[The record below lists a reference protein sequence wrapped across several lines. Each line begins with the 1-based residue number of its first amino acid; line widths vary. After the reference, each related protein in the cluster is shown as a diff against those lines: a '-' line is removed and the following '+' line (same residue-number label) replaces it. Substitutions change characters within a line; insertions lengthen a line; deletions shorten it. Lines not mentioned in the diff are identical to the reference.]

1 MTTMPNDQVIGNLRV
16 VGTTVIQ
23 VRPVKRISIARL
35 AGLDVAYPRR
45 VVRWLQI
52 G

>member
-1 MTTMPNDQVIGNLRV
+1 MTAMPNDQLVRDLRV

-23 VRPVKRISIARL
+23 VRLCKRIPIARL

-45 VVRWLQI
+45 IVRWLQI

>member
-1 MTTMPNDQVIGNLRV
+1 MTAMPNDQVIEDLRV

-23 VRPVKRISIARL
+23 VRLCKRIPIVRI

-45 VVRWLQI
+45 VGRWLQI